1 MFAFKKYISRAQTK
15 SGKKSNCRKTFSYIE
30 QPWVSPTRLKW
41 DPEDGEDGWTEEE
54 DSRDERASS
63 AEDEEDETG
72 SEDSG
77 DVQVYEHVASS
88 RLPLVLRQ

>member
-1 MFAFKKYISRAQTK
+1 M
-15 SGKKSNCRKTFSYIE
+15 GLPN
-30 QPWVSPTRLKW
+30 RLKW
-41 DPEDGEDGWTEEE
+41 DPEDGDDGWTEEE

-63 AEDEEDETG
+63 TEDEEDETG